1 MFRSVVDIALVHSV
15 KLPVTGGLLI
25 HTPRSRHPCIA
36 GLCNGASILPSISGL
51 AVQPAGRVFLFLR
64 RLSLLCGLSSVY
76 IVTICIQQDN
86 GNIIPI
92 MPSQSLVSLFSY
104 PALNETKRFGLLK
117 PEIKIDFGLMHE
129 SSDTRSVESPIGAQS
144 VIDVCSQ
151 SIQLLTL
158 LVIS

>member
-1 MFRSVVDIALVHSV
+1 
-15 KLPVTGGLLI
+15 
-25 HTPRSRHPCIA
+25 
-36 GLCNGASILPSISGL
+36 
-51 AVQPAGRVFLFLR
+51 
-64 RLSLLCGLSSVY
+64 
-76 IVTICIQQDN
+76 
-86 GNIIPI
+86 